1 MYSRDSYIKI
11 FMEMDKM
18 LISGLA
24 KNPDNKNLQRIV
36 ELHNK
41 MFIFTNQLFNKE
53 DMIAL
58 ENREIYKKL
67 HATQIELETLKLNYE
82 RKISKN
88 STRIES
94 TEKPIQ

>member
-1 MYSRDSYIKI
+1 
-11 FMEMDKM
+11 M
-18 LISGLA
+18 LTAGLA
-24 KNPDNKNLQRIV
+24 KNPENKNLQRIM

-53 DMIAL
+53 DIVLL
-58 ENREIYKKL
+58 ENRELYKKL
-67 HATQIELETLKLNYE
+67 HKTQIELETLKLNHE

-94 TEKPIQ
+94 PEKPIQ

>member
-1 MYSRDSYIKI
+1 
-11 FMEMDKM
+11 M
-18 LISGLA
+18 LTAGLA
-24 KNPDNKNLQRIV
+24 KNPENKNLQRIM

-53 DMIAL
+53 DMVLL
-58 ENREIYKKL
+58 ENRELYKKL
-67 HATQIELETLKLNYE
+67 HKTQIELETLKLNHE

-94 TEKPIQ
+94 PEKPIQ